1 MTEDEQYHRDTCDQ
15 QEQDE
20 LSNEQWNLEFLI
32 WVAAM
37 EKKYGVRFGGKLKEE
52 QGNESE

>member
-20 LSNEQWNLEFLI
+20 LSNEEYQKEFKT

-37 EKKYGVRFGGKLKEE
+37 EKKYGVKFGGTLKEE